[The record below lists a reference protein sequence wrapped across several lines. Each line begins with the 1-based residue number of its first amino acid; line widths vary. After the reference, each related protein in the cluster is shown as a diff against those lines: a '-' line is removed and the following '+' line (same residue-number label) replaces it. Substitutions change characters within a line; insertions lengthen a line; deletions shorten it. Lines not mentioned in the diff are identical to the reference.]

1 MLVSTLRQ
9 RILGTLATSTLFTVA
24 CSGQTTPTT
33 TSTASG
39 PPSVSSAPGSSSGKT
54 AEDASSSA
62 PAPAA
67 SCVDGRKERTCF
79 APESILTKNSGYGGR
94 PDRDAAPPPPPT
106 RDANGCVVLEEVMNG
121 CCNEAISGPTLEDGK
136 CCYEFCAGS
145 CCGRPLVIDGRARVA
160 EPATRWDWAF
170 AHARAEV
177 VGPTRAALREAWTR
191 DALLEHASI
200 ASFATFTLELLALGA
215 PPDLVRGAQAAI
227 ADEIDHARLTFA
239 IASSHADAPLGPSA
253 LDVGGVAPQTSLAAV
268 AAACVRDG
276 CVNETIASAIAGA
289 QAKNAVDPELRATL
303 ERIAEDESRHAELGW
318 RFVQWALSL
327 GKADVREAVR
337 AAFEAPVAEAPS
349 IPEGVD
355 VAVWRAN
362 GRLLPSEHTSV
373 VRSVM
378 EQVIAP
384 CRDLLMFCS
393 ASPAMDDRRATT
405 SARS

>member
-1 MLVSTLRQ
+1 MR
-9 RILGTLATSTLFTVA
+9 RADHADDDEHGLGAVDARS
-24 CSGQTTPTT
+24 
-33 TSTASG
+33 
-39 PPSVSSAPGSSSGKT
+39 GSSSGT
-54 AEDASSSA
+54 TSEEASSSA
-62 PAPAA
+62 PAPAPA
-67 SCVDGRKERTCF
+67 PSCADGRKERTCF
-79 APESILTKNSGYGGR
+79 APESILTKSSSYGR
-94 PDRDAAPPPPPT
+94 PLDPDAAPPPPPT
-106 RDANGCVVLEEVMNG
+106 REANGCVVLDEVMNG
-121 CCNEAISGPTLEDGK
+121 CCNAAIAGPTLEDGK

-145 CCGRPLVIDGRARVA
+145 CCGRPLVVDGLARVA

-239 IASSHADAPLGPSA
+239 IASSHADAPIGPGA
-253 LDVGGVAPQTSLAAV
+253 LDVGGIVPQTSLAAV

-289 QAKNAVDPELRATL
+289 QAKNAVDPELRAML
-303 ERIAEDESRHAELGW
+303 ERIAEDEGRHAELGW

-327 GKADVREAVR
+327 GKADVREAVL
-337 AAFEAPVAEAPS
+337 AAFDAPVAPAPS
-349 IPEGVD
+349 LPEGVD
-355 VAVWRAN
+355 AGVWRAN
-362 GRLLPSEHTSV
+362 GRLLPSEHASV

-378 EQVIAP
+378 DQVIAP
-384 CRDLLMFCS
+384 CRDLLVFCS
-393 ASPAMDDRRATT
+393 APPSMDDRRATT